1 MDTNKI
7 FKEIAQ
13 RRNKIA
19 QEQEELKKLEDEVKA
34 FMQANNIA
42 ELLGDEHK
50 ALYRA
55 VTSNR
60 FDSTAFK
67 KDHAD
72 MYEVY
77 KKQSTSMRFDFS

>member
-7 FKEIAQ
+7 FKEIAKK
-13 RRNKIA
+13 RMAIA
-19 QEQEELKKLEDEVKA
+19 QAEAELKELEDTVKAYMVENSLEELISK
-34 FMQANNIA
+34 
-42 ELLGDEHK
+42 EHK

-60 FDSTAFK
+60 FDGKAFK

-72 MYEVY
+72 MYEAY
-77 KKQSTSMRFDFS
+77 TKETTSMRFNFS